1 MVTQNF
7 EKGHNA
13 QIHRQNLF
21 RTKYKKAAVAFLTH
35 RLTTVKRGHHSREFS
50 FWTKFKVLEIVK
62 PTTRLKVYFESHFV
76 QVTLASSAT

>member
-7 EKGHNA
+7 EKGHNT

-62 PTTRLKVYFESHFV
+62 PYFESHFV